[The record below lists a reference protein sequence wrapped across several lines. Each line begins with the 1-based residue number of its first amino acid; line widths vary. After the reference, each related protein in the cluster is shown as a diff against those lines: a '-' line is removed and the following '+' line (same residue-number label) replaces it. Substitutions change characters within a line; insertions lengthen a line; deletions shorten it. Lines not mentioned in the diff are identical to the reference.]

1 MLYVQ
6 VNNSVY
12 HVNVVHSSGRKSC
25 VLLLLRVDQTI
36 SLSAHF
42 APSLVTQTTAILCF
56 SGYWLKWNWHLQRI
70 WQCCTNRRWRS
81 RSLIVNLF
89 TLISG
94 VQGLLPTEPGLWLST
109 VIGHV
114 HLLPRLSDQ
123 PTGRGHRVRPARTRR
138 QVEEAGGAG
147 CGCGCCSRQELSW
160 ATPAPTSLL
169 IPPAHKQQVYSWPT
183 TLLVNTLV
191 PLYNLQSLLVFIK
204 SSKFKYWHSY
214 SI

>member
-1 MLYVQ
+1 MLCIA
-6 VNNSVY
+6 
-12 HVNVVHSSGRKSC
+12 VVGRSC

-42 APSLVTQTTAILCF
+42 APSLVTQTTAILWNSF
-56 SGYWLKWNWHLQRI
+56 YLSGYWLKWNQHLQRI

-123 PTGRGHRVRPARTRR
+123 PTGRGHRVWPARARR

-147 CGCGCCSRQELSW
+147 CGRGRCSGQELSW
-160 ATPAPTSLL
+160 ACYRYTCAHFSISPSRAQTSL
-169 IPPAHKQQVYSWPT
+169 QQTS
-183 TLLVNTLV
+183 TLDWLHYL
-191 PLYNLQSLLVFIK
+191 
-204 SSKFKYWHSY
+204 
-214 SI
+214 